1 MTSENGQQNQTRQ
14 YYWDENMSKEV
25 NIIVTQPPYG
35 KEDAYSAIPLAET
48 QAAAGNS
55 PSITFVSGGVHSIVK
70 GQKTGYGD
78 AVVWQKDVPSI
89 EATIV
94 KAKDSVKFYALEPD
108 LKKRGVVDSEI
119 IEGISKSN
127 LDDLTNRIL
136 ESEVTLVF

>member
-1 MTSENGQQNQTRQ
+1 
-14 YYWDENMSKEV
+14 MSKKV

-55 PSITFVSGGVHSIVK
+55 PSITFVSGGVHNIVK

-78 AVVWQKDVPSI
+78 AAVWQKDVPSI
-89 EATIV
+89 EAAII
-94 KAKDSVKFYALEPD
+94 KAKDSVKFYALDAD
-108 LKKRGVVDSEI
+108 LKKRGLVDGEI
-119 IEGISKSN
+119 IDGISKLN
-127 LDDLTNRIL
+127 IDDLTNRIL

>member
-1 MTSENGQQNQTRQ
+1 MTSENGQRNQIRQ
-14 YYWDENMSKEV
+14 YYWDENMSKKV

-55 PSITFVSGGVHSIVK
+55 PSITFVSGGVHNIVK

-78 AVVWQKDVPSI
+78 AAVWQKDVPSI
-89 EATIV
+89 EAAII
-94 KAKDSVKFYALEPD
+94 KAKDSVKFYALDAD

-119 IEGISKSN
+119 IDGISKLN
-127 LDDLTNRIL
+127 LDDLTDRIL

>member
-1 MTSENGQQNQTRQ
+1 MTLENGQRNQIRP
-14 YYWDENMSKEV
+14 YYWGENMSKKV

-55 PSITFVSGGVHSIVK
+55 PSITFVSGGVHSVVK

-78 AVVWQKDVPSI
+78 AAVWQKDVPSV
-89 EATIV
+89 EATII
-94 KAKDSVKFYALEPD
+94 KAKESVKFYALEAD
-108 LKKRGVVDSEI
+108 LKKRGVNDAEI
-119 IEGISKSN
+119 IEGIKKLS

>member
-1 MTSENGQQNQTRQ
+1 
-14 YYWDENMSKEV
+14 MSKKV

-55 PSITFVSGGVHSIVK
+55 PSITFVSGGVHSVVK

-78 AVVWQKDVPSI
+78 AAVWQKDVPSV
-89 EATIV
+89 EATIT
-94 KAKDSVKFYALEPD
+94 KAKESVKFYALDAD

-119 IEGISKSN
+119 TEGVSKLN
-127 LDDLTNRIL
+127 IDELTNRIL

>member
-1 MTSENGQQNQTRQ
+1 
-14 YYWDENMSKEV
+14 MSKKV

-55 PSITFVSGGVHSIVK
+55 PSIIFVSGGVHSVVK

-78 AVVWQKDVPSI
+78 AAVWQKDVPSV
-89 EATIV
+89 EATII
-94 KAKDSVKFYALEPD
+94 KAKDSVKFYALDAD
-108 LKKRGVVDSEI
+108 LKKRGVNDAEI
-119 IEGISKSN
+119 IDGIKKIN
-127 LDDLTNRIL
+127 IDDLTSRIL